1 MTPLG
6 AAKAHCDNY
15 QPDGSCLGMACRGD
29 LSMYRFS
36 ERGFTVPSLPR
47 RTMLVFRGDYRA
59 DALGAARPGEIA
71 CQCGKRLPAEA
82 PASIACSLLP

>member
-1 MTPLG
+1 MSW
-6 AAKAHCDNY
+6 DRV
-15 QPDGSCLGMACRGD
+15 QRGSVD
-29 LSMYRFS
+29 VSFS
-36 ERGFTVPSLPR
+36 ERGFTMPSLQR

-59 DALGAARPGEIA
+59 DALGAARPSEIA